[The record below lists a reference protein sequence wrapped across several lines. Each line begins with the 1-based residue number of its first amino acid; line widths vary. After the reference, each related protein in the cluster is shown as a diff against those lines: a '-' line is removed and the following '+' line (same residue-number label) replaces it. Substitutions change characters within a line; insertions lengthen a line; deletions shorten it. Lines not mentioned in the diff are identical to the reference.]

1 MEAILLYAKRTE
13 EREAA
18 KAGFFVVLLQNV
30 CVVSVFCFLC
40 HSLSMPNSL
49 AKLKTINYCVAF
61 LISSLENKI
70 KSQRRGRKMDV
81 LTIQN
86 IIVPNPDTPHTTHTT
101 LHTPHSTLPLPA
113 GLVLLITQEKMNHRI
128 KTSLDP
134 GHHQQSSN
142 LTSNILR

>member
-49 AKLKTINYCVAF
+49 AKLKTIIVLLF
-61 LISSLENKI
+61 LSSLENKI

-86 IIVPNPDTPHTTHTT
+86 IIVPNPDTPHTTHHTH
-101 LHTPHSTLPLPA
+101 HTPHSTLHTPPLP
-113 GLVLLITQEKMNHRI
+113 GLLLITQEKMNHRI

>member
-49 AKLKTINYCVAF
+49 AKLKTIIVLLF
-61 LISSLENKI
+61 LSSLENKI

-86 IIVPNPDTPHTTHTT
+86 IIVPNPDTPHTTHHTPHST
-101 LHTPHSTLPLPA
+101 LHTPHSLAAT
-113 GLVLLITQEKMNHRI
+113 GLLITHK
-128 KTSLDP
+128 KK
-134 GHHQQSSN
+134 
-142 LTSNILR
+142 